1 MGFPHS
7 SVSKECAYNAGDPDS
22 IPGLGESPGEGNDN
36 PHKYS
41 CLENPKNYSLPG
53 SSVHRVARVRHD
65 LATKPSPMVESE
77 SQSHSV
83 VSDSLLPMD
92 YTVQRI
98 LQARMLEQVAFPF
111 SRVSSQ
117 PRDQAQVSC
126 IAGGFFTS

>member
-1 MGFPHS
+1 
-7 SVSKECAYNAGDPDS
+7 
-22 IPGLGESPGEGNDN
+22 
-36 PHKYS
+36 
-41 CLENPKNYSLPG
+41 
-53 SSVHRVARVRHD
+53 
-65 LATKPSPMVESE
+65 MVESE

-83 VSDSLLPMD
+83 ISDSLLPMD

-126 IAGGFFTS
+126 IAGGFFTSWDNWASGKAQEYWSG